1 MVPRTPA
8 CTDCERLLEALP
20 PGLGR
25 RVVDLAD
32 AVRMDPSPEGR
43 LHRAMEALAGLLE
56 TDRVSL
62 MLPLGDSALR
72 VAASS
77 DPVETGD
84 LVLSLE
90 RYPELETVLRSG
102 EGLVISDVG
111 ASGLLADQLGAIRR
125 AGVVSLAAVPFREGS
140 ATGVLR
146 AVSRS
151 RALGRA
157 DLDLLRAAGHLLE
170 HAIAEA
176 LPPEPEEAGWLD
188 LLLRVADGVLVTG
201 PDGVVRRA
209 IGAWTRLGIEPAA
222 LIGRGLDELAEPG
235 FETAARDQVMLALQ
249 GGRRTAPTR
258 LRFRTDDGTGAD
270 LEAWAVRREGGRGI
284 LVAVRTAAP
293 SPGPDAGEF
302 LEALPLP
309 AALVGPDGALRR
321 VGRAFAER
329 LGVEAGDLR
338 GRPVEAILDRDGDG
352 AVRLG
357 DGARATVAEGRLG
370 DGSRLV
376 VLLEHREGTGPTPLE
391 ERLRRTIARNLD
403 ELEAMSRRLESM
415 DVERARFLAW
425 SAHELKTPLTVI
437 QSHLEILIDDLAHG
451 LSAEQLEF
459 LRIAH
464 ESALHMRRM
473 VLDLTDLAALQ
484 SGKMPLEIERVAL
497 DRVIGSVLRE
507 MRPVARSAGV
517 MLEAECPALAVR
529 ADAGRVEQVL
539 RNLLDNAIRF
549 TPEGGRV
556 TLTAVAEEEPG
567 RVAIAVADTGI
578 GIPPDELET
587 VFEPFVQASRP
598 PAGRQRGSGLGL
610 FVCRR
615 IALALGGRIEAA
627 LRPGGGTVFT
637 FRLPL
642 WPEETGA
649 P

>member
-1 MVPRTPA
+1 M
-8 CTDCERLLEALP
+8 
-20 PGLGR
+20 
-25 RVVDLAD
+25 AD

-43 LHRAMEALAGLLE
+43 LHRAMESLAALLE
-56 TDRVSL
+56 TDRGSL
-62 MLPLGDSALR
+62 MLPFGDSALR

-90 RYPELETVLRSG
+90 RYPELEAVLRSG
-102 EGLVISDVG
+102 EGLVIPDV
-111 ASGLLADQLGAIRR
+111 ASSPLLSAQLGAIRR
-125 AGVVSLAAVPFREGS
+125 AGVVSLAAVPFRDGAS
-140 ATGVLR
+140 VGVLR

-151 RALGRA
+151 RALEEA
-157 DLDLLRAAGHLLE
+157 DMALLLAAGHLLE

-176 LPPEPEEAGWLD
+176 LPPEPEETGWLD
-188 LLLRVADGVLVTG
+188 LLLRVSDGVLVTG

-209 IGAWTRLGIEPAA
+209 IGAWTHLGIEPAA
-222 LIGRGLDELAEPG
+222 LIGRSLNELAEPG
-235 FETAARDQVMLALQ
+235 FETAARDQVMLAIQ

-258 LRFRTDDGTGAD
+258 LRFRTENEPGIE
-270 LEAWAVRREGGRGI
+270 LEAWAVRRTAARGI
-284 LVAVRTAAP
+284 LMAVRRSA
-293 SPGPDAGEF
+293 GRPDAGIVE
-302 LEALPLP
+302 LVEAFPVP
-309 AALVGPDGALRR
+309 AVLVAPDGTIRAVSHAL
-321 VGRAFAER
+321 ATR
-329 LGVEAGDLR
+329 LGRDGASLR
-338 GRPVEAILDRDGDG
+338 GHPEGTLFGRRDDG
-352 AVRLG
+352 
-357 DGARATVAEGRLG
+357 GARLPDGTAATVTEGRLE
-370 DGSRLV
+370 DGSRIV
-376 VLLEHREGTGPTPLE
+376 VLHEHVAGRDPTPLE
-391 ERLRRTIARNLD
+391 ERLRRTIARNLN

-437 QSHLEILIDDLAHG
+437 QSHLEILIEDLAQG
-451 LSAEQLEF
+451 LSPEQLEF
-459 LRIAH
+459 LTIAH

-497 DRVIGSVLRE
+497 DTVIGSVLRE
-507 MRPVARSAGV
+507 MEPVARSAGV
-517 MLEAECPALAVR
+517 TLEADCPPLAVR
-529 ADAGRVEQVL
+529 ADSGRVEQVL

-549 TPEGGRV
+549 TPEGGGV
-556 TLTAVAEEEPG
+556 ALTAVVEEEPG
-567 RVAIAVADTGI
+567 QVAIAVADTGI

-615 IALALGGRIEAA
+615 IALALGGRIEAG

-642 WPEETGA
+642 WPEEDGA